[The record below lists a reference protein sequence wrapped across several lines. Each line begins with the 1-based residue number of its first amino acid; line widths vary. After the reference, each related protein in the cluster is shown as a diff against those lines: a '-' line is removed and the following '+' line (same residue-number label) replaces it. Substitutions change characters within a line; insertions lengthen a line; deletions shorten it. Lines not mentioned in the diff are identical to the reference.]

1 MPLKPLGKPF
11 YLLPDEVQQ
20 DDVLEILDK
29 PYIVPAEMTK
39 WNKERAKVQ
48 VKIIRT
54 EAIRTWN
61 MNNTTFDK
69 LLIAFGE
76 DPGLWLGKKVQV
88 KKETRNING
97 VDKVVLF
104 GKPYVQPQQQLGT
117 ELTTSNMGLAN
128 ALVQQIRQLT
138 PEEKQYLLDS
148 ISRGNQ

>member
-1 MPLKPLGKPF
+1 MPLKPLGRPF

-20 DDVLEILDK
+20 DDVLEIMDK

-54 EAIRTWN
+54 ELIRTWN

-69 LLIAFGE
+69 LLDAFGE

-104 GKPYVQPQQQLGT
+104 GKPYVQPQQQLSSEQT
-117 ELTTSNMGLAN
+117 APAPAN
-128 ALVQQIRQLT
+128 VDEALMQQIKQLA
-138 PEEKQYLLDS
+138 PEEKQRLLQS
-148 ISRGNQ
+148 LEHP